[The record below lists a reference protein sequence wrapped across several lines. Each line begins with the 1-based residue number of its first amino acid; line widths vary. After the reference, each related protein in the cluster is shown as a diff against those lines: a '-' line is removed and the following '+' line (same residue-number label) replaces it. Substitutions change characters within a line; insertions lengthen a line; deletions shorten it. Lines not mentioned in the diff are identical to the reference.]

1 MKKGILKQII
11 IRLKKVV
18 ELLKRL
24 IAKQQQAEVKKIPVM
39 ELAKAMAEMEGFGVP
54 GALPTRN
61 HNPGDLR
68 ESKYQLYQKDG
79 FAYFPDDE
87 TGWKAFIYDLCVK
100 INGHSVTGLTP
111 ESSLKDLIYKWTATD
126 QHRYLM
132 FVSARLG
139 ASFGYKIKNFTC

>member
-1 MKKGILKQII
+1 MKKEILKQII
-11 IRLKKVV
+11 LSLKKIV

-24 IAKQQQAEVKKIPVM
+24 ITKQQQAEIKTIPVM
-39 ELAKAMAEMEGFGVP
+39 ELAKAMAKMEGFGIA

-79 FAYFPDDE
+79 FAYFPDNE
-87 TGWKAFIYDLCVK
+87 TGWKAFVYDLCVK
-100 INGHSVTGLTP
+100 ITGHSVTGLTP

-139 ASFGYKIKNFTC
+139 VPFDYKIKNFSC